1 MSWGGIFGSAAGLIT
16 LFICFL
22 IDVPFEVMMGRVIV
36 AGVLGA
42 LAGVIVGYLLGA
54 IAAMREKQAAEGD
67 DKGGRVDFTVGE
79 EEPVVRAGGL
89 VTPPSERLTSG
100 GEVEAFQPLDLK
112 SSARQIHSLF
122 PE

>member
-16 LFICFL
+16 LFICFM
-22 IDVPFEVMMGRVIV
+22 INVPFEVLVGRVTV
-36 AGVLGA
+36 AGLLGA

-54 IAAMREKQAAEGD
+54 IAAMKEKQAAEGD

-79 EEPVVRAGGL
+79 DEPVVRAGG
-89 VTPPSERLTSG
+89 VTRPPGERLTGG
-100 GEVEAFQPLDLK
+100 GEAEAFQPLDLK
-112 SSARQIHSLF
+112 SSARQIQSLF

>member
-22 IDVPFEVMMGRVIV
+22 INVPFEVMMGRITV
-36 AGVLGA
+36 AGLLGS
-42 LAGVIVGYLLGA
+42 LAGVIVGFLLSA
-54 IAAMREKQAAEGD
+54 ISAMREKQAAEGD

-79 EEPVVRAGGL
+79 EEPVMRAGGRVPPTPER
-89 VTPPSERLTSG
+89 VTTG
-100 GEVEAFQPLDLK
+100 GEPEAFLPLDLK
-112 SSARQIHSLF
+112 SSSKQIHSLY